1 MTAPSTAPST
11 NQTANQKVSALHAAP
26 SASAA
31 PAPMDA
37 TFIERNQVMERYLA
51 GKLPV
56 KGAQD
61 FERFCRDNPDTVIGL
76 GLSERISQGLRLLDS
91 AGQPEPWA
99 TKPIPFY
106 QKPVA
111 IAALA
116 ALAGTLLIASL
127 MLLLS
132 GVEKN
137 TRIAVLQ
144 DEILR
149 QPLSPSQSTRPVNFM
164 PSRSGPPGSPMT
176 SIGRGGAE
184 LADMK
189 VDVSWSKAAAF
200 RVTIDRVNQGR
211 VAVLNHMQKDSNGH
225 LRLALN
231 SSAIG
236 PGQYQVIVD
245 ALDWRGE
252 ATPEAWFSFEVSR

>member
-1 MTAPSTAPST
+1 MTAPSTAQTTS
-11 NQTANQKVSALHAAP
+11 QTASQKVSALHAAP
-26 SASAA
+26 AAPAA

-37 TFIERNQVMERYLA
+37 TFIERNQVIERYLA

-76 GLSERISQGLRLLDS
+76 GLSERINQGLRLLDS

-99 TKPIPFY
+99 TKPLPFY

-111 IAALA
+111 IASLA

-127 MLLLS
+127 MLLFS

-144 DEILR
+144 DELQR
-149 QPLSPSQSTRPVNFM
+149 QPLSPSQSTRPIHLM
-164 PSRSGPPGSPMT
+164 PSRTGPPVSAMT
-176 SIGRGGAE
+176 SIGRGGVE

-200 RVTIDRVNQGR
+200 RVTIDRVEPGSCRGTEPHAEGLQRSPAPGVEQLGDRAGPIPGR
-211 VAVLNHMQKDSNGH
+211 RRCTG
-225 LRLALN
+225 LARR
-231 SSAIG
+231 SD
-236 PGQYQVIVD
+236 V
-245 ALDWRGE
+245 
-252 ATPEAWFSFEVSR
+252 

>member
-1 MTAPSTAPST
+1 MTASSTA
-11 NQTANQKVSALHAAP
+11 QTATQKVSALPAATP
-26 SASAA
+26 AA
-31 PAPMDA
+31 APMDA
-37 TFIERNQVMERYLA
+37 TFIERNQVIERYLA

-76 GLSERISQGLRLLDS
+76 GLSERINQGLRLLDS

-99 TKPIPFY
+99 TKPQPFY

-111 IAALA
+111 IASLA
-116 ALAGTLLIASL
+116 ALAGTLLIASM

-132 GVEKN
+132 SVEKN

-144 DEILR
+144 DEVQR
-149 QPLSPSQSTRPVNFM
+149 QPLSPSQSTRPINLI
-164 PSRSGPPGSPMT
+164 PSRSGPPSGPMT

-189 VDVSWSKAAAF
+189 VDVSWSKSAAF
-200 RVTIDRVNQGR
+200 RVTIDRVTQGR

-252 ATPEAWFSFEVSR
+252 PTPEAWFSFEVAR

>member
-1 MTAPSTAPST
+1 MTAPSTA
-11 NQTANQKVSALHAAP
+11 QTANQKVSALHAAP
-26 SASAA
+26 AA

-37 TFIERNQVMERYLA
+37 TFIERNQVIERYLA

-76 GLSERISQGLRLLDS
+76 GLSERINQGLRLLDS

-99 TKPIPFY
+99 TKALPFY

-111 IAALA
+111 IASLA

-132 GVEKN
+132 GMEKN
-137 TRIAVLQ
+137 TRIAVLA
-144 DEILR
+144 DEIQR
-149 QPLSPSQSTRPVNFM
+149 QPLSASQTTRAVSLM
-164 PSRSGPPGSPMT
+164 PSRTGPPGGAMT

-189 VDVSWSKAAAF
+189 VDVSWSKSAAF
-200 RVTIDRVNQGR
+200 RITIDRVDQGR
-211 VAVLNHMQKDSNGH
+211 VAVLIHMQKDSNAH

-252 ATPEAWFSFEVSR
+252 PTPEAWFSFEVAR